1 MFDWFIINPMT
12 TALLVLYHLLGSNV
26 FLTIVVF
33 TVIIRLSVLP
43 FTLYQ
48 QRSMKALQEVQPK
61 IKELQEKYK
70 DDREKLAQEQ
80 MALYKE
86 EGVNPMASC
95 LPIFIQMPILFGV
108 WRAIIAALALSPK
121 DLLGLEHRILFSG
134 FWETVFSLNLDTVV
148 PMNNRWLWLNLAL
161 PDPYYILPLLV
172 LVSSLIQQRLFM
184 SSMNTPTSTD
194 PDDPSAQAAQMSQQ
208 MMRFMPFFFAF
219 LALNYSSGLSIYFI
233 VANIFSTVQY
243 AAMGKANWRKFF
255 NLADP
260 EEANRPVDE
269 LPDTAV
275 AVDSMGNT
283 HRLKSG
289 ITDVKLS
296 AKPKSSGRNKRTP
309 SSSQSSRARRSSNRR
324 KSK

>member
-1 MFDWFIINPMT
+1 MFDWFIVNPMT
-12 TALLVLYHLLGSNV
+12 TILLLLYHLLGSNV

-33 TVIIRLSVLP
+33 TILVRLSVLP

-48 QRSMKALQEVQPK
+48 QRSMKALQVVQPK

-95 LPIFIQMPILFGV
+95 LPMLVQMPILFGV
-108 WRAIIAALALSPK
+108 WRAIIAALALSPN
-121 DLLGLEHRILFSG
+121 DLLGLEHRILLSS
-134 FWETVFSLNLDTVV
+134 FWESVLGLNLETVV

-161 PDPYYILPLLV
+161 PDHYYILPILV
-172 LVSSLIQQRLFM
+172 LITSLIQQRLFM
-184 SSMNTPTSTD
+184 SSMNAPKSD
-194 PDDPSAQAAQMSQQ
+194 NPDDPSAQAAQMSQQ

-233 VANIFSTVQY
+233 VANLFSTVQY
-243 AAMGKANWRKFF
+243 AAMGKANWRKF
-255 NLADP
+255 LGLTDP
-260 EEANRPVDE
+260 NEENKPVDE
-269 LPDTAV
+269 LPVTAV

-283 HRLKSG
+283 HRLKAG
-289 ITDVKLS
+289 ITDVKLTG
-296 AKPKSSGRNKRTP
+296 KPKTSSRSRRTP
-309 SSSQSSRARRSSNRR
+309 PSSAQSSNARRSKRR